1 MAVGTIGFVG
11 AGRVARIL
19 LGGWRRAGVFPTR
32 VVLSDAQPDAV
43 SRLLREHAGG
53 EVVAGEPGEAAACDV
68 VLLGLH
74 PPAFAGVLPVL
85 RTHMGEGAGIVV
97 SLAPRVKLAA
107 LAAGLGG
114 YGRIARVLPNAPSL
128 VGAGYNPVAFGADL
142 PERDRERLRALFEP
156 VGAFPEVPE
165 AALEAYAL
173 IAAMGPTYLWFQL
186 LELERLGA
194 NFGLTQAELTR
205 VVPAMVDGAV
215 RTLYGSGLPP
225 AEVLDLIPVKP
236 LCADEDAIRSIYG
249 DRLGALH
256 AKLTG

>member
-1 MAVGTIGFVG
+1 MMSVGFVG

-19 LGGWRRAGVFPTR
+19 LGGWRRAGMLPAR
-32 VVLSDAQPDAV
+32 VVVIDAAP
-43 SRLLREHAGG
+43 
-53 EVVAGEPGEAAACDV
+53 EVVARLVAEHPQAVAGRLADVAACDV

-74 PPAFAGVLPVL
+74 PPAFAEVLPVL
-85 RTHMGEGAGIVV
+85 RDYLGERPGIVV
-97 SLAPRVKLAA
+97 SLAPKIKLAT
-107 LAAGLGG
+107 LTAALGG
-114 YGRIARVLPNAPSL
+114 RVARLLPTAPSI
-128 VGAGYNPVAFGADL
+128 VGAGFNPVVFG
-142 PERDRERLRALFEP
+142 PELVEGDRAVLRGLFEP
-156 VGAFPEVPE
+156 LGAFPEVPE
-165 AALEAYAL
+165 ATVEAYA
-173 IAAMGPTYLWFQL
+173 IVAAMGPTYLWFQL

-194 NFGLTQAELTR
+194 TFGLTQAELTR